1 VPLPTAGMRMPM
13 QPSDKLSTRAWRSS
27 SRTDTA
33 APPRE
38 IRLKPEFAAI
48 YEGVEPGVWLPARVL
63 AEQVIARVH
72 KQRALGVYSRTFDS
86 RHFEFRGGEQS
97 GKRLL
102 DVRTRSSDETEDE
115 K

>member
-1 VPLPTAGMRMPM
+1 MP
-13 QPSDKLSTRAWRSS
+13 PSDKTSTRVWRSS
-27 SRTDTA
+27 SRTDPGS
-33 APPRE
+33 PPRE

-86 RHFEFRGGEQS
+86 RHFEFRGGEPS
-97 GKRLL
+97 GKRLV
-102 DVRTRSSDETEDE
+102 DVRTRSSDETHGE